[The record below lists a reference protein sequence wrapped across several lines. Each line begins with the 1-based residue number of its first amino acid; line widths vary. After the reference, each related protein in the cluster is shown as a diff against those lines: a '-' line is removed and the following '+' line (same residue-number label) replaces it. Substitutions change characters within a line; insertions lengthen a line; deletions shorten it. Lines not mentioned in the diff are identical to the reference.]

1 MSRVVPGTPRE
12 RVQAR
17 LPEGRLLEAP
27 PGTPLAEV
35 LAVAAADGPPSA
47 APMAAVVDRR
57 LCELW
62 TPLRADADVV
72 PVTLADADGQ
82 RIYRRSLVFLLV
94 VAAGEVFPEAEV
106 HIEHAPTT
114 AAGFYCTVRGRR
126 PFDADQLAQIEARM
140 REIVASDAPIQKT
153 EVPLAEA
160 VALFRGRG
168 EEDKAR
174 LLGHRTKRTLPL
186 YALRGRLD
194 YLQGY
199 MVPSAGYLRH
209 FALAASP
216 PGFMLQFP
224 HQGDP
229 ATLPP
234 ATPYPKL
241 FQVFEEAGRWLERLG
256 VRDAGALNDAI
267 ADGRLPQVSLVAEA
281 LHEARIARI
290 AAEVVSAP
298 ARIKVVLVAG
308 PSSSG
313 KTTFSKRLAVQLLA
327 LGLRPFPLGLD
338 EYFFDRERTP
348 HGPDGKPDYE
358 SLTALDLELLQ
369 QHLLELLAG
378 RTVELPHYDF
388 ISGQRRPGPS
398 VSLEPDNVL
407 IIEGIHGLNPELLP
421 ALPQERVYR
430 VYVSAL
436 TQLNLDRHNR
446 VSTTDTR
453 LVRRVVR
460 DAASRGYTA
469 ADTIQRWPAVTG
481 AEKRHIFPFQEHADA
496 IFNSALVHELAVL
509 RPLAEPL
516 LLQVRPWRPEYLE
529 ANRILSFL
537 QWFRPV
543 GSDSVPDNSILREFV
558 GGSILEGF
566 RLWPR
571 PTRAGPA

>member
-1 MSRVVPGTPRE
+1 MSRVVPGTPRA

-17 LPEGRLLEAP
+17 LPLGRLLEAP
-27 PGTPLAEV
+27 PGTPLGEL

-47 APMAAVVDRR
+47 APVAAVVDRR
-57 LCELW
+57 LCELH
-62 TPLRADADVV
+62 TPLNVDADVV

-106 HIEHAPTT
+106 YIEHAPTT

-126 PFDADQLAQIEARM
+126 PFAAGELERIEARM
-140 REIVASDAPIQKT
+140 REIVASDAPIEKT
-153 EVPLAEA
+153 EAPLAEA
-160 VALFRGRG
+160 VALFRSRG

-174 LLGHRTKRTLPL
+174 LLGHRAKHTLPL
-186 YALRGRLD
+186 YGLRGRRD

-199 MVPSAGYLRH
+199 MVPSASYLRH
-209 FALAASP
+209 FALAASA

-229 ATLPP
+229 ETLPP
-234 ATPYPKL
+234 AMPYPKL
-241 FQVFEEAGRWLERLG
+241 FQVFEEASRWLERLG

-267 ADGRLPQVSLVAEA
+267 AEGRLPQVSLVAEA

-290 AAEVVSAP
+290 ASEVVSAP

-348 HGPDGKPDYE
+348 RGPDGKPDYE

-369 QHLLELLAG
+369 EHLLALFAG
-378 RTVELPHYDF
+378 RTVALPHYDF

-398 VSLEPDNVL
+398 VSLEPDHVL

-436 TQLNLDRHNR
+436 TQLNIDRHNR

-453 LVRRVVR
+453 LIRRVVR

-469 ADTIQRWPAVTG
+469 ADTIARWPAVTA

-516 LLQVRPWRPEYLE
+516 LLQVRPWRPEFLE

-543 GSDSVPDNSILREFV
+543 GSDSIPDNSILREFV

-571 PTRAGPA
+571 TGSAARA